1 MLAAMLA
8 LAPVANAQHL
18 PSVSVLGGGAITEG
32 ETARFVVEL
41 SEPAVEDL
49 VVGFVLEEVERVGSW
64 VNSDLVPDV
73 AEGAGSVRIPAGDSS
88 AVVSVATTADGVHED
103 SSARYG
109 RTNPLTFTIRPGSG
123 YVVGDPSSATVEVGD
138 DEARVGSVGFADSAV
153 TVAEGEGPARLVV
166 TLSKPY
172 SYPIPVFTTTA
183 DVTAV
188 SGDDYLAIPGVVTI
202 PALTQAVPV
211 PVGIVDDDEPE
222 DNETFEVQ
230 LSPVVRLLR
239 FEESHATITITDSP

>member
-1 MLAAMLA
+1 M
-8 LAPVANAQHL
+8 
-18 PSVSVLGGGAITEG
+18 
-32 ETARFVVEL
+32 EL

-64 VNSDLVPDV
+64 VNPDLVPDV

-172 SYPIPVFTTTA
+172 SYPIPVRATTA

-202 PALTQAVPV
+202 PALTQAVSV

-230 LSPVVRLLR
+230 LSSVVRLLR
-239 FEESHATITITDSP
+239 FEESHATITITASP